1 MDFIE
6 ANSDTFLRG
15 TASSVDKMQEPE
27 MIDRYIREGAQEK
40 GDYEVINQELWEF
53 LHLKYGYDFE
63 VRRYWQKG

>member
-1 MDFIE
+1 
-6 ANSDTFLRG
+6 
-15 TASSVDKMQEPE
+15 MQEPE